1 MRCEG
6 GVTGSRKRKKRK
18 KKKEEPHT
26 LWLGGLVPVSFLFFL
41 LLFCSLRDNGVA
53 RRTYS
58 PLQADGFAAFAR
70 LPAVTK
76 YRNRADDLR
85 ALINYWLRPSEFI
98 GSSDSAARR
107 VLTELYT
114 TGERRKKKK
123 KRAMLWNT
131 WRSGSRCFIFFPLP
145 FTPPCVCSFRSYL
158 FFLFLSFFL
167 KKWQ

>member
-1 MRCEG
+1 MREG
-6 GVTGSRKRKKRK
+6 SQAAERERKEK

-70 LPAVTK
+70 LPAMTK

-85 ALINYWLRPSEFI
+85 ALINY
-98 GSSDSAARR
+98 
-107 VLTELYT
+107 
-114 TGERRKKKK
+114 
-123 KRAMLWNT
+123 
-131 WRSGSRCFIFFPLP
+131 
-145 FTPPCVCSFRSYL
+145 
-158 FFLFLSFFL
+158 
-167 KKWQ
+167 

>member
-1 MRCEG
+1 MMSQKKKKKTCEFVKTHRTHVKCRCGKKRKRRGGREAKSRKKRTRKGEMRCEG

-70 LPAVTK
+70 LPAMTK

-85 ALINYWLRPSEFI
+85 ALIHY
-98 GSSDSAARR
+98 
-107 VLTELYT
+107 
-114 TGERRKKKK
+114 
-123 KRAMLWNT
+123 
-131 WRSGSRCFIFFPLP
+131 
-145 FTPPCVCSFRSYL
+145 
-158 FFLFLSFFL
+158 
-167 KKWQ
+167 